1 MFLCVYA
8 RPRFRDGECIF
19 HGKISCFPL
28 VTYERAQ
35 RGNVATGRVRGD
47 MVMKPI
53 QNITR
58 DVIRGFMI
66 NQVLRA
72 ISAKWPREDVN
83 NPIYIQQDNTS
94 SKVG

>member
-1 MFLCVYA
+1 
-8 RPRFRDGECIF
+8 
-19 HGKISCFPL
+19 
-28 VTYERAQ
+28 
-35 RGNVATGRVRGD
+35 
-47 MVMKPI
+47 MVMKRI